1 MILLVDRYCSLK
13 SYAQRIPKMIVRG
26 TTTQKAGKV
35 LVINS
40 DPEITRILE
49 VNLAH
54 SNLEVV
60 SAQSGAEALH
70 KIHHDKSDI
79 IILDPALPDI
89 ECSEICHQIKEA
101 TGDIPII
108 LISAKSKKRNQ
119 TTKVE
124 DIAVR
129 YITKPFDPKE
139 VVALVQGYLMHKER
153 MVNIDPQ
160 TGLANRMQVSK
171 EIARLIGEKKT
182 FAAIYI
188 TMHDF
193 KAVNRAYGY
202 AQGDWVIRLLA
213 DIVSEA
219 VRLFGNPD
227 DLAGHF
233 SGDKFVVISTPW
245 KARTLCRRIIA
256 DFNRRIKALFTEEH
270 LQKGHAALESPADSR
285 EQLPIVSI
293 HIAVVTNQK
302 RAFLHHLEV
311 TENASQQMEYLRR
324 SPESN
329 CYFDLKVNGI
339 EPPLTIA
346 RRDIIQASKEEL
358 RAMQGMLAWL
368 GFLTG
373 ELEIPLTKMKDC
385 LRSLESIKAENL
397 SQEQVNNINSLR
409 GNYTH
414 LVRTVENVANLAKSE
429 GLSAG
434 TLFDEVDIE
443 STLNWVMEQ
452 VQVPAEQRGIKVDVE
467 VVGDIDRIMGD
478 KRSLSQ
484 SLLYIVRNEILSSPL
499 ESHLQIRLKEKNEDI
514 NVEINNPDHYFSPR
528 ALNVLL
534 QGQIDTAQP
543 EISKNELYPARILV
557 RGLGGKLEVT
567 SEKRTGTTYQV
578 TIPKKWQSW
587 MSEVNTLQLA
597 MDISRKEAR
606 DTLKNI
612 QHLVASLV
620 EQVPPAVKDA
630 YERLSGKVQELAVLC
645 NRSLFLADDFNNRL
659 EILKDRLLQQ
669 QSEQLATSEAILTIC
684 RDMIQSMY
692 NKNLFD
698 LESAKRVAKYTLTIA
713 REFKLT
719 DNERQV
725 LYHAALLKDISLAF
739 SKHDIV
745 EQLGLSSDEVGV
757 EMKKRLNLV
766 WKALSTIPLFL
777 PACNLLLYIYERYD
791 GTGGSFGIKGTDI
804 PLGSRILAVAD
815 TFDSMTSGRSPQEKL
830 TTKMAMQKIAED
842 SGLRFDPHVVGAF
855 LLLWKRKELELALS
869 EN

>member
-1 MILLVDRYCSLK
+1 
-13 SYAQRIPKMIVRG
+13 MIVRG
-26 TTTQKAGKV
+26 TTAQKTGKV
-35 LVINS
+35 LIINS
-40 DPEITRILE
+40 DPEISRILE

-54 SNLEVV
+54 ANLDVV
-60 SAQSGAEALH
+60 SAQSGTEALH

-101 TGDIPII
+101 TGDVPII
-108 LISAKSKKRNQ
+108 LLSAKSKKRNQ

-171 EIARLIGEKKT
+171 EIAKLIGEKKT

-202 AQGDWVIRLLA
+202 AQGDRVIRLLA

-302 RAFLHHLEV
+302 RTFLHHLEV

-339 EPPLTIA
+339 EPSLTLA
-346 RRDIIQASKEEL
+346 RKDITHVNKEEL
-358 RAMQGMLAWL
+358 KALQGVLAWFD
-368 GFLTG
+368 FLIG
-373 ELEIPLTKMKDC
+373 ELDIPVTTIKNC
-385 LRSLESIKAENL
+385 LCLLESIKAENL
-397 SQEQVNNINSLR
+397 SQEQQGSFKTLQE
-409 GNYTH
+409 NYNH
-414 LVRTVENVANLAKSE
+414 LTRVIEGIANVARSE
-429 GLSAG
+429 ELRAG
-434 TLFDEVDIE
+434 AFFDEVDIGH
-443 STLNWVMEQ
+443 TLSWIMEQ
-452 VQVPAEQRGIKVDVE
+452 VQDLAEQRGIKAEIE
-467 VVGDIDRIMGD
+467 VAGDIGRIIGD
-478 KRSLSQ
+478 KRSLTQ
-484 SLLYIVRNEILSSPL
+484 SLLYIVRSEIYFSPP
-499 ESHLQIRLKEKNEDI
+499 ESHLHIRLAEKNEEFI
-514 NVEINNPDHYFSPR
+514 NIEITNPNHYISSR
-528 ALNVLL
+528 ALSALL
-534 QGQIDTAQP
+534 QGQPDTAQQ
-543 EISKNELYPARILV
+543 EIFKNELYPARVLV

-567 SEKRTGTTYQV
+567 SEKETGTTYQV

-606 DTLKNI
+606 ETLKNI
-612 QHLVASLV
+612 HQIISSLV
-620 EQVPPAVKDA
+620 RQVPLDIKDSF
-630 YERLSGKVQELAVLC
+630 ERLSSKVQELAVLC
-645 NRSLFLADDFNNRL
+645 NRSLFLADDLSNRL
-659 EILKDRLLQQ
+659 EAQQDRLLQQ
-669 QSEQLATSEAILTIC
+669 EVEQVATLEAILTFC
-684 RDMIQSMY
+684 REIAKSLHIE
-692 NKNLFD
+692 NAFD
-698 LESAKRVAKYTLTIA
+698 LESAKRVANYALSIA
-713 REFKLT
+713 SKFKMSES
-719 DNERQV
+719 DRQA
-725 LYHAALLKDISLAF
+725 LRYAALFKD
-739 SKHDIV
+739 
-745 EQLGLSSDEVGV
+745 LGLALSLSDMMKQIVAPTV
-757 EMKKRLNLV
+757 EEAMAIKARCDLI
-766 WKALSTIPLFL
+766 WKALSTIRYLS
-777 PACNLLLYIYERYD
+777 PALDFIQYRYERYD
-791 GTGGSFGIKGTDI
+791 RTGGRFGIKGADI

-815 TFDSMTSGRSPQEKL
+815 TFDSMTSGRSPQGKL

-855 LLLWKRKELELALS
+855 LLIWKRKELESALS